1 MLNYYKTDKKLL
13 VSILVQTCI
22 RECHWYMPPFIHG
35 DIQNKNKKV
44 ISSIYKTI
52 SGYRGRSV
60 GWGAFFLNS
69 FNNNQSL
76 FSYLFLII
84 ATAVAVLVGQYK
96 SYLPVTCGWNQ
107 FQSLVLCN
115 VQSII
120 AGFVWNNNFAF
131 GYKTIRFYD
140 FVLEIHH
147 SYYGLN
153 LVLLLYQNFCSNAK
167 EAEVYSHLMYKYLH

>member
-1 MLNYYKTDKKLL
+1 MCIYCKKIPNTGFKFLNKIFFLHWIGKVRYGTCPDYENDLYIEMLNNYKTDKKLL

-44 ISSIYKTI
+44 INSIYKTF
-52 SGYRGRSV
+52 SGYRGRPV

-96 SYLPVTCGWNQ
+96 SYLPVTCEWNQ
-107 FQSLVLCN
+107 FQSLVLCS
-115 VQSII
+115 VQSTGII
-120 AGFVWNNNFAF
+120 AGFVWN
-131 GYKTIRFYD
+131 K
-140 FVLEIHH
+140 
-147 SYYGLN
+147 
-153 LVLLLYQNFCSNAK
+153 
-167 EAEVYSHLMYKYLH
+167 